1 MAAQAARAVAAA
13 PGPAAAARGKR
24 AGHDAADE
32 AAADEASR
40 QLVRSSAAVR
50 ADRAP
55 PFEYSV
61 LHASKALRKMSRD
74 GASVPVHK
82 KGRGQAKARY
92 LVALPGHLA
101 PVAGGEIGSIEKLD
115 SPHPEMVLQ
124 WPAGRLRLRGTV
136 VRPRAKCLT
145 LLFNCCASPEE

>member
-1 MAAQAARAVAAA
+1 MLLEQGYNA
-13 PGPAAAARGKR
+13 
-24 AGHDAADE
+24 
-32 AAADEASR
+32 
-40 QLVRSSAAVR
+40 
-50 ADRAP
+50 
-55 PFEYSV
+55 